1 MNIILNKNKEKNKK
15 KNKHKKTEKAKIRT
29 KKFTLSRDRKQ
40 QQMTFFML
48 NNGFCL
54 LSIYPSQ
61 PFQPLFNNIVITYG

>member
-15 KNKHKKTEKAKIRT
+15 KQKTEKAKIRT

-40 QQMTFFML
+40 QQMTFFMF

-54 LSIYPSQ
+54 LCIYPPQ
-61 PFQPLFNNIVITYG
+61 PIQPLFNNIVITYG